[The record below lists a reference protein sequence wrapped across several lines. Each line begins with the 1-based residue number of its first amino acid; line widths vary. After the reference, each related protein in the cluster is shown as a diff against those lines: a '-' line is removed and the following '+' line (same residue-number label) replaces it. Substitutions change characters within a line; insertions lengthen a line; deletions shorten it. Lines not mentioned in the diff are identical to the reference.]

1 MEVGITPYF
10 TKRAK
15 RLSPKERK
23 LLDLKTEIFQ
33 VNYLDARLKT
43 HRLKGKLQE
52 CLSFSL
58 THSKWVKF
66 ILVSHNKALF
76 VDVGSHDEVY

>member
-1 MEVGITPYF
+1 MKVGITPHF
-10 TKRAK
+10 AKRAK
-15 RLSPKERK
+15 RLSPKEIK

-33 VNYLDARLKT
+33 ADYQDARLKT
-43 HRLKGKLQE
+43 HRLKGKLRE
-52 CLSFSL
+52 CFSFSL
-58 THSKWVKF
+58 THSKRVKF